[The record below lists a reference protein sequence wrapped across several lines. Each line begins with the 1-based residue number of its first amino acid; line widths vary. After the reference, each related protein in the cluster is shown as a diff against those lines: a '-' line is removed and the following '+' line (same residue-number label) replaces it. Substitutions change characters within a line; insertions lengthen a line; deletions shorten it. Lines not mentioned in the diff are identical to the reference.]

1 MDFDAL
7 LDQALAMLQRR
18 RRLTYRTLKLQFQL
32 DDEHF
37 GALKE
42 ELLYAYP
49 QVTDDEGRGLVWT
62 EPDAPSAV
70 PGSPLPPVQTP
81 VSYTP
86 AHLAERI
93 RAEQEAMETR
103 GASDGE
109 RKTITALFADIQDS
123 TALI

>member
-18 RRLTYRTLKLQFQL
+18 GRLTYRTLKLQFQL

-49 QVTDDEGRGLVWT
+49 QVKDDEGRGLVWA
-62 EPDAPSAV
+62 EPEALGAV
-70 PGSPLPPVQTP
+70 PGSQRPPVQTP

-93 RAEQEAMETR
+93 RAAQA
-103 GASDGE
+103 A
-109 RKTITALFADIQDS
+109 
-123 TALI
+123 